1 MACDQ
6 VEHWL
11 LLLTEYIL
19 CVLRVLRVWSLCGK
33 FSDFYTSDGRV
44 SLSDSSSSLG
54 SHHGDILHLWEN

>member
-6 VEHWL
+6 LDHWL
-11 LLLTEYIL
+11 LHFNGIYFV
-19 CVLRVLRVWSLCGK
+19 CVLRVWSLCGE

-44 SLSDSSSSLG
+44 SLSDPSSSLG